1 MRNEKKE
8 KDNSNITVI
17 YALFA
22 TVIGLAVTLL
32 AYM

>member
-1 MRNEKKE
+1 MRDEKKE
-8 KDNSNITVI
+8 KEHSNITVM